1 MANNVG
7 DDIGIADDSEIETP
21 PAVDPR
27 LPLVIGLAVGEFH
40 RAGFVFRLRRPQPSI
55 LASIEAAISSA
66 VLNGP
71 KTRPCL
77 MSSSD
82 FASRASMMRRCAG
95 VYSSSALANSE
106 RSITSL
112 GVSTILPRSAMPIAE
127 RRRRAMSS
135 GPYGGFL
142 RGWSQN
148 KSSRQSGSRT
158 SEESIA
164 VLALAS

>member
-106 RSITSL
+106 RSITSS
-112 GVSTILPRSAMPIAE
+112 GVSTILPRSAMPIRGAE
-127 RRRRAMSS
+127 TAGNVIWPLRWILTS
-135 GPYGGFL
+135 GHKTKGPV
-142 RGWSQN
+142 SQEVG
-148 KSSRQSGSRT
+148 KSD
-158 SEESIA
+158 
-164 VLALAS
+164 V